1 MKKLIALLLAAVML
15 LCAAAAL
22 AAEPVDLSTY
32 TDAEL
37 DALRVQVAEEIA
49 ARRRAA
55 TASPA
60 ADFRYASDGSVVRII
75 SYIGEGGEVVIPD
88 VIDGLPVTQV
98 YENAF
103 KGNRSIAA
111 VHLPDALVSIGENAF
126 ADSSITSVYLP
137 EGLEM
142 IEAMA
147 FNRTYM
153 LTQVLVL
160 PESLKEIGVF
170 AFQWCYTGGVVLQ
183 SDCKLIGRTLDNSKL
198 RFCYIRPGC
207 AVQIGSYTF
216 ANSSIETMVIPAEVT
231 SIHATAFEG
240 CNAVTVY
247 CPAGSYAEQYCRENF
262 IVCNT
267 AEYEA
272 MVAYYEALYPAQ

>member
-60 ADFRYASDGSVVRII
+60 ADFRYVSNGTEVRIVE
-75 SYIGEGGEVVIPD
+75 YVGNGGDVVIPD
-88 VIDGLPVTQV
+88 MLDGVPVTQ
-98 YENAF
+98 
-103 KGNRSIAA
+103 
-111 VHLPDALVSIGENAF
+111 IGERAF
-126 ADSSITSVYLP
+126 YDKEIVSLQLPAGLISLGDTSV
-137 EGLEM
+137 GWN
-142 IEAMA
+142 
-147 FNRTYM
+147 FDWKG
-153 LTQVLVL
+153 VLVL
-160 PESLKEIGVF
+160 PETVQSIEWGAFYGTGLQGIVIQSSCKIQASAFFHSL
-170 AFQWCYTGGVVLQ
+170 
-183 SDCKLIGRTLDNSKL
+183 SD
-198 RFCYIRPGC
+198 FCYIREGC
-207 AVQIGSYTF
+207 AVSIGRGAFDSGIKT
-216 ANSSIETMVIPAEVT
+216 IVIPADVKVI
-231 SIHATAFEG
+231 SAGAFEG
-240 CNAVTVY
+240 CQKLTVY